1 MLSGLIV
8 IGEESVENGKCLMTG
23 LHRRA
28 EVKGETVLQTGREV
42 ALAEEE
48 KETARHFIFPPGG

>member
-1 MLSGLIV
+1 M
-8 IGEESVENGKCLMTG
+8 CLMTG

-28 EVKGETVLQTGREV
+28 EEKGETVLQTGREV